1 MGFQIAGLTGTLAQV
16 NSSNELLVAGSFT
29 VAPDTAFLLSD
40 GTNNMGL
47 MSVFGTSP
55 GAVYALNANVSL
67 FAGVTGLTATGTSL
81 DVSVT
86 NTVPVTGT
94 FWQATQPVSGT
105 VTIGA
110 GSASIGTVVL
120 GAGSASV
127 GTVVLGAGAAA
138 IGSVSVSGSVAVTGT
153 FWQATQPVSI
163 ASTVGVTQSTSPWV
177 NNLTQWASTALGTP
191 TNFGT
196 TPGAVI
202 AASANVSLFAGT
214 TALSQTGGSLN
225 VNITGGGGG
234 GGGTQYVDGTAESA
248 GGFTGTVAM
257 SYNGTDVVG
266 LRSDASDNLLVKV
279 NVALPAGTNVIGH
292 VITDSGSTTAVTGT
306 VAVTQSTSPWV
317 VSLTSTTITGTVAVT
332 QSTSPWVTQDEASVA
347 QGSTTS
353 GQDGILIQGAVTT
366 AAPTYTTAKTNPLS
380 LTTAGALRVDGSG
393 VTQPVSG
400 TLAISGTVA
409 VTQSTSPW
417 VVSLTSTTI
426 TGSVA
431 VTGTFWQA
439 TQPVSDV
446 NLELAQGSTTSGQ
459 VGPLMQGAVTTSAP
473 TYTTGKTDPF
483 SLTTAGALRVDGS
496 GVTQPVSIAGT
507 VAVSGTVTANAG
519 TGTFNIQSNASVN
532 LNEYAGTALTGTV
545 TAYGTAP
552 TGNVFGVN
560 AYVTNTVA
568 VSQSGTWNIG
578 TVTTVSTVTAVT
590 AITNALPAGT
600 NLLGSVNIAP
610 ATSGGCSTAVS
621 QALTTTINVKASA
634 GQLYGYTLSNPNASV
649 VYVTFYNTA
658 TTPGTIGATTNLVL
672 EIMIPAGS
680 TANVSFPDSAAIAF
694 SSGIAIA
701 VATTATG
708 NTAPATGITTT
719 TIYK

>member
-110 GSASIGTVVL
+110 GSASI
-120 GAGSASV
+120 

-279 NVALPAGTNVIGH
+279 NVALPAGTNTIG
-292 VITDSGSTTAVTGT
+292 AVNQG
-306 VAVTQSTSPWV
+306 TSPWV
-317 VSLTSTTITGTVAVT
+317 VSLTSTTVTGTVAVT
-332 QSTSPWVTQDEASVA
+332 
-347 QGSTTS
+347 
-353 GQDGILIQGAVTT
+353 
-366 AAPTYTTAKTNPLS
+366 
-380 LTTAGALRVDGSG
+380 
-393 VTQPVSG
+393 
-400 TLAISGTVA
+400 
-409 VTQSTSPW
+409 
-417 VVSLTSTTI
+417 
-426 TGSVA
+426 
-431 VTGTFWQA
+431 GTF
-439 TQPVSDV
+439 
-446 NLELAQGSTTSGQ
+446 
-459 VGPLMQGAVTTSAP
+459 SAP
-473 TYTTGKTDPF
+473 GVCESNVPRQF
-483 SLTTAGALRVDGS
+483 SAIWQ
-496 GVTQPVSIAGT
+496 GVQ
-507 VAVSGTVTANAG
+507 
-519 TGTFNIQSNASVN
+519 
-532 LNEYAGTALTGTV
+532 
-545 TAYGTAP
+545 
-552 TGNVFGVN
+552 
-560 AYVTNTVA
+560 
-568 VSQSGTWNIG
+568 
-578 TVTTVSTVTAVT
+578 
-590 AITNALPAGT
+590 
-600 NLLGSVNIAP
+600 
-610 ATSGGCSTAVS
+610 
-621 QALTTTINVKASA
+621 
-634 GQLYGYTLSNPNASV
+634 
-649 VYVTFYNTA
+649 
-658 TTPGTIGATTNLVL
+658 
-672 EIMIPAGS
+672 
-680 TANVSFPDSAAIAF
+680 
-694 SSGIAIA
+694 
-701 VATTATG
+701 
-708 NTAPATGITTT
+708 
-719 TIYK
+719 